1 MYNTYMKVDNYGQFI
16 YTEDEI
22 CEELMKNPTLN
33 IGKILVDKHITFD
46 TDLELVNVPNCINYV
61 KPNNDF
67 DKINQ
72 STYFIPNEYKDFDI
86 AKFVLDKCN
95 NEEELQRAGQE
106 LLMFQ
111 KLDMFDTL
119 IYLKYLV
126 DTMRKNNIVWGVGRG
141 SSVAS
146 FVLFLIGVHKINSLY
161 YDISID
167 EFLRT

>member
-33 IGKILVDKHITFD
+33 IGKILVDKHIAFD

-61 KPNNDF
+61 EQNNDF
-67 DKINQ
+67 DRINQ